1 MKQKIWEGNKKKHT
15 SSNLLLKSILKKFDK
30 DLLETIKISNPKK
43 VLDIGCGEGFYTK
56 IIADALPSAEIVGI
70 DVEEEYIAFA
80 KRINFQKNVKYSVND
95 LFKLPF
101 KKEEFDLVICT
112 EVLEHL
118 EKYDKA
124 LEIIRNLSKKF
135 FIVSVPNEPW
145 FRIANLLRFKYV
157 KRLGNTPGHVNN
169 WSKKQ
174 IKRIVSNYGKIIRFK
189 TSSFWNIILLKKII
203 SHK

>member
-80 KRINFQKNVKYSVND
+80 K
-95 LFKLPF
+95 
-101 KKEEFDLVICT
+101 
-112 EVLEHL
+112 
-118 EKYDKA
+118 
-124 LEIIRNLSKKF
+124 
-135 FIVSVPNEPW
+135 
-145 FRIANLLRFKYV
+145 
-157 KRLGNTPGHVNN
+157 
-169 WSKKQ
+169 
-174 IKRIVSNYGKIIRFK
+174 
-189 TSSFWNIILLKKII
+189 
-203 SHK
+203 